1 MLRSRLE
8 SLLGIPRSEQRRTW
22 LLFLYAFGMSGAYV
36 SARTDADALFLA
48 RAGAERLPAMILVSA
63 TAVTLITAIYAV
75 AVRGFP
81 LRRVILL
88 FHLGL
93 AVATLV
99 LTRLVET
106 SSSIVAVSA
115 GLYLLAELRGA
126 LGTIHFSTLLN
137 ELFDKSA
144 PARATGVA
152 GAGST
157 LAGIIFGGATGVL
170 ASSVG
175 VSSLLYLIPVLDLL
189 AGLVAVR
196 CRDGQDQQGSGKDES
211 TEPQN
216 VRGSE
221 TISGSG
227 RKLLAHPLARY
238 IALIVALKTV
248 VVLLLDYEWKLLAV
262 EELQTEQA
270 LATFFGEFYAALFL
284 LTGVVQLLG
293 TSRVLTTLGIR
304 TALASFPACV
314 AAVLLLVV
322 LPGSHTVAFWGLTI
336 ARSCDVLRRG
346 LTDAA
351 IHVLYWPLSPGF
363 RRQVIA
369 FAGGW
374 VKPVVEAGTAA
385 LLIPLAVHL
394 PQQGLSLLTA
404 GVCAAWLVVI
414 KRGRHS
420 GRRAKSGED
429 EALT

>member
-1 MLRSRLE
+1 MLQSRLE

-63 TAVTLITAIYAV
+63 TAVTLVTALYAA
-75 AVRGFP
+75 AVRRFP

-93 AVATLV
+93 VAATIALAQ
-99 LTRLVET
+99 LIE
-106 SSSIVAVSA
+106 SSSSVVAVPA

-137 ELFDKSA
+137 ELFHRSA
-144 PARATGVA
+144 PARVTGVA

-157 LAGIIFGGATGVL
+157 LAGILFGGATGVL
-170 ASSVG
+170 AASVG
-175 VSSLLYLIPVLDLL
+175 VSSLLYLIPVLDLM
-189 AGLVAVR
+189 AGMIAIR
-196 CRDGQDQQGSGKDES
+196 CRDGRPQSATEQAGPVETKSDHDSG
-211 TEPQN
+211 TFP
-216 VRGSE
+216 RAGL
-221 TISGSG
+221 
-227 RKLLAHPLARY
+227 RLLGHPLALY
-238 IALIVALKTV
+238 IALIVALKTI
-248 VVLLLDYEWKLLAV
+248 VVLLLEYEWKLLAA
-262 EELQTEQA
+262 EKLQTEQA

-293 TSRVLTTLGIR
+293 TSRVLTGLGIR

-314 AAVLLLVV
+314 AAVLLAVILS
-322 LPGSHTVAFWGLTI
+322 GSNTVAFWGLTI
-336 ARSCDVLRRG
+336 ARGCDVLRRG

-351 IHVLYWPLSPGF
+351 IHVLYWPLSPAF

-369 FAGGW
+369 FTGGW
-374 VKPVVEAGTAA
+374 VKPVVEASAAA

-394 PQQGLSLLTA
+394 PQRGLSLLIV
-404 GVCAAWLVVI
+404 GVCAGWLVVI
-414 KRGRHS
+414 RRGRQS
-420 GRRAKSGED
+420 TRRARPANDDPGS
-429 EALT
+429 